1 MQRTRGF
8 TLIELLVVIAII
20 ALLIGLLLPALA
32 KAQKNARSMK
42 DGAQQKQIHSA
53 FLTFAGTTKG
63 QLPVP
68 GLINRKPANL
78 QFGGAGGQPQN
89 QPGIGPEEYKWNYT
103 APLYSALIAQEYF
116 GTDILIGPTEVNP
129 VVQRY
134 EVYDYAKYNPAADK
148 YWDDKL
154 TVYINAPA
162 GLSLFCHASFAH
174 AAICGD
180 RKSLKWRDTQDST
193 YPIVGTRG
201 VKRGVGP
208 GNPDYDKSPTLQLH
222 GPKRQWDGNL
232 VFGDNHWEQ
241 SVTFYPTQTTYE
253 PITGTG
259 GPVKDNIFNY
269 EFEGE
274 GPEQDPKGAA
284 DAWLVISQFSDPQK
298 GIWVIEEYDAP
309 M

>member
-1 MQRTRGF
+1 MKRTRGF

-53 FLTFAGTTKG
+53 FLTFAGTNKG

-68 GLINRKPANL
+68 GLINRKPTTVG
-78 QFGGAGGQPQN
+78 FGGGGQSQN
-89 QPGIGPEEYKWNYT
+89 QPGIGPEEYKFNYS
-103 APLYSALIAQEYF
+103 APLYASLIAQEYF

-129 VVQRY
+129 VVRRY
-134 EVYDYAKYNPAADK
+134 EVYDYAKYNPAADS
-148 YWDDKL
+148 YWDTKF
-154 TVYINAPA
+154 TVFVNAPP
-162 GLSLFCHASFAH
+162 GLNLFCHTSFAH

-180 RKSLKWRDTQDST
+180 RKNLKWRDTQDST
-193 YPIVGTRG
+193 YPLVGTRG
-201 VKRGVGP
+201 VRNGVGA
-208 GNPDYDKSPTLQLH
+208 GQPDYDKSPTLQLH
-222 GPKRQWDGNL
+222 GPKRQWVGNI
-232 VFGDNHWEQ
+232 VFADNHWEQ

-253 PITGTG
+253 PVTDTG
-259 GPVKDNIFNY
+259 GPVKDNIFNA

-274 GPEQDPKGAA
+274 GPEGDARGAA

-298 GIWVIEEYDAP
+298 GIWVLAEFDAL
-309 M
+309 